1 MMGEPQPKSILG
13 IKRKWVFD
21 KILERLEGGGSVGNG
36 FVIKTTMSFLASP
49 RCSRNNVC

>member
-1 MMGEPQPKSILG
+1 MLSGVKTFLRILAE
-13 IKRKWVFD
+13 ILRKN
-21 KILERLEGGGSVGNG
+21 LSGGAPGGGGSVGNG